1 MVRMKA
7 LTVWL
12 ENKQGTLM
20 AIEQMLSKV
29 NTLSFLNKRTWLKRD
44 KIPSLSVKRTLE
56 NRIIFCADCEGNR
69 ILTASASGNLIC
81 SSCGS
86 KNWMHLP
93 NLAGRSA
100 YIKREITTEEDLTA
114 GFVERKI
121 ELKDRHFVVG
131 LHGSIHAEIHAKHV
145 TIRGNVVGN
154 IYATGLVEIKSSAS
168 VVGNIKASRI
178 SLADGARFQGRIDTE
193 IRTETTPRP
202 DLPKAASAKMG
213 YSSSLGKL
221 FSNS

>member
-69 ILTASASGNLIC
+69 IG
-81 SSCGS
+81 
-86 KNWMHLP
+86 
-93 NLAGRSA
+93 
-100 YIKREITTEEDLTA
+100 
-114 GFVERKI
+114 
-121 ELKDRHFVVG
+121 
-131 LHGSIHAEIHAKHV
+131 
-145 TIRGNVVGN
+145 
-154 IYATGLVEIKSSAS
+154 
-168 VVGNIKASRI
+168 
-178 SLADGARFQGRIDTE
+178 
-193 IRTETTPRP
+193 
-202 DLPKAASAKMG
+202 
-213 YSSSLGKL
+213 
-221 FSNS
+221 